1 MSSEKTRKGIYL
13 TPTDSEKLAA
23 RASKL
28 SMFQSGYIA
37 ELIMWDNQ
45 LKLIERCR
53 DGKIKA
59 VET

>member
-23 RASKL
+23 RANNL